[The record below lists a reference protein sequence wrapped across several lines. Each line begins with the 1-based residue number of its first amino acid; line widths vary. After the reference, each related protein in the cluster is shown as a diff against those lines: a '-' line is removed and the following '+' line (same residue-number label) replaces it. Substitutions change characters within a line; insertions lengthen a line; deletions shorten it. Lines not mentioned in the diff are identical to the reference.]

1 LLSSG
6 ERVRLEAD
14 VRNRFAGERTA
25 TSVIADWRGTSR
37 PEEIVLLGAHL
48 DSWDL
53 ATGATDNGAGAVAVV
68 NALRL
73 LASAGER
80 PDRTIRVALFTGEE
94 QGLLGSRAYTARHA
108 AELPRHQAV
117 LVVDNGSGRVAGITL
132 QGRDDLRA
140 MWERLFA
147 PLDSIGPFTIRAG
160 VRTGSDHLPL
170 LREHVPA
177 YLLVQEWRSYDWTW
191 HTQVDTFEHAIPDDL
206 RQVSTVLAGLAWGLA
221 RADRLIPR

>member
-1 LLSSG
+1 M
-6 ERVRLEAD
+6 
-14 VRNRFAGERTA
+14 
-25 TSVIADWRGTSR
+25 
-37 PEEIVLLGAHL
+37 LLGAHL

-53 ATGATDNGAGAVAVV
+53 ATGATDDGAGAVAVT

-73 LASAGER
+73 LAATGER
-80 PDRTIRVALFTGEE
+80 ADRTIRVALFTGEE

-108 AELPRHQAV
+108 AELSRHQAV

-140 MWERLFA
+140 MWQQLFA
-147 PLDSIGPFTIRAG
+147 PLDSLGPFTVRAG
-160 VRTGSDHLPL
+160 VRTGSDHLPF
-170 LREHVPA
+170 LREQVPA

-191 HTQVDTFEHAIPDDL
+191 HTQVDTFDHAISGDL
-206 RQVSTVLAGLAWGLA
+206 RQLSTVLASLAWGLA